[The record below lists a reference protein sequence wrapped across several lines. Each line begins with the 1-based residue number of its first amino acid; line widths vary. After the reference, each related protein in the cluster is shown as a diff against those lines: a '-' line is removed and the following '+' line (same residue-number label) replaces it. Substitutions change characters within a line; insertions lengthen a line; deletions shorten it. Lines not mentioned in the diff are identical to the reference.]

1 MNHDIVVAAE
11 QRDGIVQKIS
21 FELIHGAAE
30 VAGQTGGRVITVIAG
45 FEIKEAAEQLSA
57 AGSDEVW
64 IIDQPSLKEYLPKPY
79 TEAFLQAVK
88 HIEPEIVLIGSTMIG
103 MELAPQLAAG
113 LDTGLVTDCTALT
126 ISSDTGLLLMTRPN
140 TDGISIDTF
149 ICGERRPQIATV
161 RPGVLAE
168 TGARDKADSRKSAE
182 KVSQP
187 AAGPRGTVRHFTADL
202 SGADNGVRLLST
214 TRGGVKSTD
223 ITQAR
228 VLVAGGRGMGGPEG
242 FDTLRTLASLLGGQI
257 ACSRACVEAG
267 WIDAS
272 PQVGQTGKTVRPEL
286 YLACG
291 ISGAFQHVTGM
302 EESQLII
309 AINKNPA
316 APIFDISDLGI
327 VGNVEVLLPRLIAAL
342 K

>member
-187 AAGPRGTVRHFTADL
+187 AACPRGTVRHFTADL
-202 SGADNGVRLLST
+202 SGAAFSSQEAGAWAARKDLIRSEHWPPFWADRSPVREPAWRPAGSMHLL
-214 TRGGVKSTD
+214 RW
-223 ITQAR
+223 
-228 VLVAGGRGMGGPEG
+228 GRPEKRSGPNSIWP
-242 FDTLRTLASLLGGQI
+242 A
-257 ACSRACVEAG
+257 ASRAPF
-267 WIDAS
+267 S
-272 PQVGQTGKTVRPEL
+272 T
-286 YLACG
+286 
-291 ISGAFQHVTGM
+291 
-302 EESQLII
+302 
-309 AINKNPA
+309 
-316 APIFDISDLGI
+316 
-327 VGNVEVLLPRLIAAL
+327 
-342 K
+342 

>member
-11 QRDGIVQKIS
+11 QRDGIVQKNS

-88 HIEPEIVLIGSTMIG
+88 RIEPEIVLIGSTMIG

-126 ISSDTGLLLMTRPN
+126 ISSGTGLLLMTRPN

-187 AAGPRGTVRHFTADL
+187 AACPRGTVRHFTADL
-202 SGADNGVRLLST
+202 SGTDNGVRLLST
-214 TRGGVKSTD
+214 TRGGYNQPISPRPAFSS
-223 ITQAR
+223 QEAGAWAAR
-228 VLVAGGRGMGGPEG
+228 KDLIRSEHWPPFWADRSPVREPAWRPAGSMHLLRWGRPEKRSGPNSIWP
-242 FDTLRTLASLLGGQI
+242 A
-257 ACSRACVEAG
+257 ASRAPF
-267 WIDAS
+267 S
-272 PQVGQTGKTVRPEL
+272 T
-286 YLACG
+286 
-291 ISGAFQHVTGM
+291 
-302 EESQLII
+302 
-309 AINKNPA
+309 
-316 APIFDISDLGI
+316 
-327 VGNVEVLLPRLIAAL
+327 
-342 K
+342 